1 MPRNE
6 MVSLFVF
13 SAKVFLCP
21 IVDQVK
27 RIPILRKDIKQKFPL
42 YQEEKLTLGK
52 LASLKVVFDRPNGDT
67 DNGKRYMVFGTYG
80 HKTVTSN
87 DNDQS

>member
-1 MPRNE
+1 
-6 MVSLFVF
+6 
-13 SAKVFLCP
+13 
-21 IVDQVK
+21 
-27 RIPILRKDIKQKFPL
+27 
-42 YQEEKLTLGK
+42 LGE

-80 HKTVTSN
+80 HKTVTSS